1 VTTAPDWDR
10 KLWKQGEPSLS
21 PVARPDSFTGVGNS
35 VIDREAIASDSALA
49 ALREQLGELQLPQ
62 IAHNRRAIILL
73 EGPDGSGKKAALR
86 QLAAAFDPC
95 HVAVH
100 NVQFD
105 RREAADGHW
114 LARFWRELPKAGN
127 TAIFFRSWYRRVLD
141 DRVLGRVDEEAVARS
156 FDEINEFE
164 AQQRDYGTLILKL
177 YFEVSAD
184 VQQER
189 LAMRSA
195 NPWRPARRDPPV
207 SVADPA
213 YVQAFAE
220 LMKNSDTRWS
230 PWKLIDADDERRSTL
245 TALEAVADAWSKAMP
260 AEPPHVVTENR
271 VA

>member
-1 VTTAPDWDR
+1 MA
-10 KLWKQGEPSLS
+10 
-21 PVARPDSFTGVGNS
+21 A
-35 VIDREAIASDSALA
+35 DSALA

-86 QLAAAFDPC
+86 QIAAAFDPC
-95 HVAVH
+95 HFTVH
-100 NVQFD
+100 NIQYD
-105 RREAADGHW
+105 RREAAEGHW
-114 LARFWRELPKAGN
+114 LARFWRSLPRAGD

-141 DRVLGRVDEEAVARS
+141 DRVLGRIDEEAVARS

-189 LAMRSA
+189 LAERAASSWGAAM
-195 NPWRPARRDPPV
+195 RRDEPV

-213 YVQAFAE
+213 YVAAFAE

-230 PWKLIDADDERRSTL
+230 PWRLIDADDERRATL
-245 TALEAVADAWSKAMP
+245 AVLEVLADAWLKSMP
-260 AEPPHVVTENR
+260 AEPPRLVTGNR